1 MVHNSKERKN
11 CINLMPLSSF
21 FCETLVSLSTFLFIG
36 RRPNLGKLIGLRK
49 VKRALSTDKSSG
61 SKI

>member
-1 MVHNSKERKN
+1 
-11 CINLMPLSSF
+11 MPLSSF
-21 FCETLVSLSTFLFIG
+21 FCETLVSLSTVLFIG

-49 VKRALSTDKSSG
+49 VKKALSTDKSSG

>member
-1 MVHNSKERKN
+1 
-11 CINLMPLSSF
+11 MPLSSF
-21 FCETLVSLSTFLFIG
+21 FFETLVSLSTFLFIG

-49 VKRALSTDKSSG
+49 VKKALSTDKSSG